1 MFLLNFSHPITPEQR
16 AQIEALTG
24 QSIAEVI
31 AVPSQMDNAR
41 PFAEQIAEKV
51 AALPLSGEDW
61 QTKPILI
68 VPPAYNFAAVTL
80 IAYLHGLMGYFPPVV
95 RLRPVPDAVPPRY
108 EVAEIINLQAVREA
122 GRAHRFPAEGHDA

>member
-1 MFLLNFSHPITPEQR
+1 MLLLNFSHPITPEQR

-68 VPPAYNFAAVTL
+68 VPPAYNFAAVPL

-108 EVAEIINLQAVREA
+108 EVAEIINLQAVREKA
-122 GRAHRFPAEGHDA
+122 RIQR

>member
-1 MFLLNFSHPITPEQR
+1 MLLLNFSHPLTDAQK

-24 QSIAEVI
+24 EEIAQII

-51 AALPLSGEDW
+51 AAIPLSGEEW
-61 QTKPILI
+61 QTQPILI

-80 IAYLHGLMGYFPPVV
+80 IAHLHGLMGYFPPVV
-95 RLRPVPDAVPPRY
+95 RIRPVPDAVPPRY
-108 EVAEIINLQAVREA
+108 EVAEIINLQAVRE
-122 GRAHRFPAEGHDA
+122 RARELRNFKSQP